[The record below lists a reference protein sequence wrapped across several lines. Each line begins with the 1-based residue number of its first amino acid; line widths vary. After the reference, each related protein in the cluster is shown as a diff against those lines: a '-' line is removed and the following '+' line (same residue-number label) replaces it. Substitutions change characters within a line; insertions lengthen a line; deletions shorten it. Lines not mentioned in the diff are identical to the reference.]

1 MNGMKC
7 FVWSYRTVL
16 VLKNRFLIKLNLCD
30 ASLLMF
36 SSLVFFVGVRA
47 VAQGNVYLVCK
58 PNKGPS
64 FEVGFL
70 REKN

>member
-47 VAQGNVYLVCK
+47 VAQENVYLV
-58 PNKGPS
+58 
-64 FEVGFL
+64 
-70 REKN
+70 